1 MTVHPRVIR
10 AALLTAA
17 LFPAALHA
25 QTTSAGS
32 GQAFPAKPIRV
43 LIGFTPGA
51 GVDIAVRLIGPK
63 MGDALGQSILVDNR
77 PGAGGNI
84 AAELAARA
92 PADGYT
98 LLANGAP
105 AAIAQ
110 TLYSKLSYD
119 LLKDFEAV
127 ALIASVPQLLVVHPS
142 LPAKSVKDFVAI
154 AHVRRGELS
163 YATTG
168 SGSTPHLTAEM
179 LRMQTGIQILHVPY
193 RGTPPALTDLIAG
206 NVTFMFANILSV
218 LPQVQNGRL
227 RALAIT
233 SAKRSTVTPGLSTI
247 AETYPGFESG
257 SWYAL
262 FAPSGTP
269 KEAVA
274 RVHDAVTRAMQLPEV
289 RDKFIAQGA
298 EPLSGTPQDAAA
310 YTRAE
315 VAKWG
320 RVVKASGARV
330 D

>member
-1 MTVHPRVIR
+1 MTVRPRVIP
-10 AALLTAA
+10 ATLLAMSLSTFLATVVI
-17 LFPAALHA
+17 PISLHA
-25 QTTSAGS
+25 QT
-32 GQAFPAKPIRV
+32 FPAKPIRV
-43 LIGFTPGA
+43 VVGFTPGA

-63 MGDALGQSILVDNR
+63 MGDALGQSIIVDTR

-84 AAELAARA
+84 AAELGARA

-127 ALIASVPQLLVVHPS
+127 ALVASVSQLLVVHPS
-142 LPAKSVKDFVAI
+142 LPVKTLKDFVTI
-154 AHVRRGELS
+154 ANVRRGELT

-233 SAKRSTVTPGLSTI
+233 SAKRSAITPNLPTV

-269 KEAVA
+269 KEAVT
-274 RVHDAVTRAMQLPEV
+274 RIHDAVTRAMQAPEV

-320 RVVKASGARV
+320 KVVKASGARV